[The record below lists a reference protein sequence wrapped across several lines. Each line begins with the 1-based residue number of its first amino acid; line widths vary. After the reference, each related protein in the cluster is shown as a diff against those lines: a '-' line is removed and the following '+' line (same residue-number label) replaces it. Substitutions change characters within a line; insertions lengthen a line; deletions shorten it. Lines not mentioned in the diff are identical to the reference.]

1 MTMTAYLV
9 ITSLIFALS
18 SWIGLRAAHELGGW
32 SRDAIVHWIT
42 TLIFVALYTW
52 SMWLLLTRVS
62 II

>member
-1 MTMTAYLV
+1 
-9 ITSLIFALS
+9 
-18 SWIGLRAAHELGGW
+18 LRAAHELGGW